1 MKKVDAVH
9 LLFLPYF
16 LFHFASLNYNQLS
29 TRDYVISGLA
39 IVWAI
44 LFVYILFL
52 RWRVKR
58 DE

>member
-1 MKKVDAVH
+1 MKKIDAVH
-9 LLFLPYF
+9 LLFLMYF
-16 LFHFASLNYNQLS
+16 LYHFADLNYDQLS
-29 TRDYVISGLA
+29 TGDYIISGLA